1 MRVAAIMVSA
11 DVIDP
16 AGLQALVMDPGA
28 GAVVLFTG
36 VVRDNDGGRAVTALQ
51 YEAHPD
57 AAAMLASLVE
67 NWGAKHSDVCAVAA
81 AHRVGLLEVGDV
93 AFCAAVSSAHR
104 AAAFAACADL
114 VDLVKA
120 ELPVWKHQQFADG
133 ALEWVGL
140 A

>member
-1 MRVAAIMVSA
+1 MRVAATTVSA
-11 DVIDP
+11 GVIDP
-16 AGLQALVMDPGA
+16 AGFQALVVEPGG
-28 GAVVLFTG
+28 GAVVVFTG
-36 VVRDNDGGRAVTALQ
+36 VVRDNDSGRAVTGLQ

-67 NWGAKHSDVCAVAA
+67 AWGAKHSDICAVAV
-81 AHRVGLLEVGDV
+81 AHRVGALAIGDV

-104 AAAFAACADL
+104 AAAFSACADL

-120 ELPVWKHQQFADG
+120 ELPVWKRQQFADG
-133 ALEWVGL
+133 SFEWVGV